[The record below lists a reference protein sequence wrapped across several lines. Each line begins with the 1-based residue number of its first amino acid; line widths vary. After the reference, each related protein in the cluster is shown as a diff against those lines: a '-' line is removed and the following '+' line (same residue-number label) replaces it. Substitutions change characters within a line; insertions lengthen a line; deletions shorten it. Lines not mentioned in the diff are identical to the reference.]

1 MIESISGGATMN
13 EDHKSKSIPPE
24 FSDERALAWME
35 EHMTELRR
43 SVSGQRI
50 LYWSLGISFVIG
62 LVAHIVG
69 YVLLSTLPLGFLGLL
84 ADLLHALGW
93 SLWTGVVVAVFVQV
107 IPDVKRRQI
116 KQYLDAYDALL
127 RDKAQASSNA
137 KQQP

>member
-1 MIESISGGATMN
+1 MIERISGGATMT
-13 EDHKSKSIPPE
+13 EDHELKSFPPE

-69 YVLLSTLPLGFLGLL
+69 YVLLSTLPRGFLGLL

-107 IPDVKRRQI
+107 IPDVKRRQM
-116 KQYLDAYDALL
+116 KQYLDAYDALQ

-137 KQQP
+137 KLQP